1 MLRQRIHI
9 EGSGFAATVGR
20 ILVVLGGAALV
31 FYGVMVVMLAFK
43 VSPSTVNDI
52 SGYRTAFDYLA
63 GLEASDISG
72 SDRAIIAGA
81 GVLAFLIA
89 LFLGLRGLPRPHLA
103 RHSTVISSEEDGQTE
118 VGPRAF
124 ERVVE
129 SAARE
134 DSRVT
139 GARARYDE
147 DGIVVNVQ
155 IKDAATAVETLR
167 AAQERAR
174 ESLQK
179 HELQVEHVSVTLAGY
194 NGTNRRELA

>member
-1 MLRQRIHI
+1 MLRQRVHI
-9 EGSGFAATVGR
+9 EGSGLAAAVGR
-20 ILVVLGGAALV
+20 ILVVLLGAALV

-52 SGYRTAFDYLA
+52 SGYRSAFDYLA

-72 SDRAIIAGA
+72 TDRAIVAGA
-81 GVLAFLIA
+81 GVLAFLVA
-89 LFLGLRGLPRPHLA
+89 LFLTVRGLPRPHLA
-103 RHSTVISSEEDGQTE
+103 RHSVVVSDEEDGQTE

-134 DSRVT
+134 DPKVT
-139 GARARYDE
+139 DARARYDE

-167 AAQERAR
+167 DAQERAR